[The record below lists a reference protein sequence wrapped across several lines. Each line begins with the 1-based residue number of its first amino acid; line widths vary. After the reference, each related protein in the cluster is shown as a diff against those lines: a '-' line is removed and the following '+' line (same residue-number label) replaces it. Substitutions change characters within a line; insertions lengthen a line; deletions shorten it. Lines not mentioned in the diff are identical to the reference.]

1 MCDTCGCPN
10 PSDHRHD
17 HDDDHHHDHGQPA
30 RGTGHSHSRT
40 VDVHT
45 SLFAAN
51 DALARAN
58 RDHFNEVGAVALN
71 LISSPGSGKTTLL
84 EHTIEALKGEIAIGV
99 IEGDIETELDALRI
113 RAKGVPVIQLTTGG
127 ACHLDAALTHKGFH
141 RLQKEPGG
149 EHIDLLFIENVGNL
163 VCPSTFDLGE
173 HERVVLVSVPEG
185 PDKPAKYPKAFTS
198 SHTFVVTKTDLLPYF
213 DFPVPAAI
221 GDALHLNPQ
230 LRTMDLS
237 AKTGDGME
245 TWLNY
250 LRELVARHKE
260 GKLK

>member
-1 MCDTCGCPN
+1 MCDTCGCPS
-10 PSDHRHD
+10 PSDTHHNDGDHNHDHGHRHD
-17 HDDDHHHDHGQPA
+17 HD
-30 RGTGHSHSRT
+30 RGHSRT
-40 VDVHT
+40 VAVHA

-84 EHTIEALKGEIAIGV
+84 EHTIEALKGEIRIGV
-99 IEGDIETELDALRI
+99 IEGDIETERDAERI

-127 ACHLDAALTHKGFH
+127 ACHLDATMTHKGFH

-149 EHIDLLFIENVGNL
+149 QDIELLFIENVGNL

-213 DFPVPAAI
+213 DFAVPAAV
-221 GDALHLNPQ
+221 GDALKLNPK

-237 AKTGDGME
+237 SRTGEGME
-245 TWLNY
+245 KWLDY
-250 LRELVARHKE
+250 LRGLVAEMKAGR
-260 GKLK
+260 LK